1 MCTRIADVSEQSLGQ
16 DRRAEI
22 ADAGIRIIAS
32 RGVRALTHRAI
43 DTEVGLSAGSTSYY
57 ARTRRDLIVL
67 IVGRLATRTTADMSA
82 VQWPDF
88 LTVSTAATLVARAIG
103 ATLQRE
109 EEHVARI
116 ALHIE
121 YRHDDEIRALL
132 AGDPPVQPH
141 LVAAA
146 ERCLQLLGVDDAAEA
161 AADFVGLVD
170 GLLMRRIIR
179 GGGVD
184 VSDDAGAE
192 RIVRNY
198 LAGLVAGER

>member
-1 MCTRIADVSEQSLGQ
+1 MSEQSQGQ

>member
-1 MCTRIADVSEQSLGQ
+1 MSEQSQGQ

-82 VQWPDF
+82 VQWPEF

>member
-1 MCTRIADVSEQSLGQ
+1 MSEQSPEQ

>member
-1 MCTRIADVSEQSLGQ
+1 MC
-16 DRRAEI
+16 
-22 ADAGIRIIAS
+22 IR
-32 RGVRALTHRAI
+32 
-43 DTEVGLSAGSTSYY
+43 D
-57 ARTRRDLIVL
+57 
-67 IVGRLATRTTADMSA
+67 
-82 VQWPDF
+82 
-88 LTVSTAATLVARAIG
+88 RAIG

-132 AGDPPVQPH
+132 AGDPPVQPR

-146 ERCLQLLGVDDAAEA
+146 ERCLQFLGVDDAAEA
-161 AADFVGLVD
+161 AADLVGLVD

>member
-1 MCTRIADVSEQSLGQ
+1 MSEQSPGQ

-82 VQWPDF
+82 VQWPEF

-146 ERCLQLLGVDDAAEA
+146 ERCLQLLGVDDAADA
-161 AADFVGLVD
+161 AVDFVGLVD

>member
-1 MCTRIADVSEQSLGQ
+1 MSEQSPGQ

>member
-1 MCTRIADVSEQSLGQ
+1 MSEQSQGQ

-179 GGGVD
+179 RGGVD

>member
-1 MCTRIADVSEQSLGQ
+1 MSEQSQGQ

-82 VQWPDF
+82 VQWPEF

-146 ERCLQLLGVDDAAEA
+146 ERCLQLLGVDDAADA
-161 AADFVGLVD
+161 AVDFVGLVD

>member
-1 MCTRIADVSEQSLGQ
+1 MCTRIADVSEQSPGQ
-16 DRRAEI
+16 DRRTEI

-82 VQWPDF
+82 VQWPEF

-103 ATLQRE
+103 ATLRRE
-109 EEHVARI
+109 EEHLARI
-116 ALHIE
+116 ALHVE
-121 YRHDDEIRALL
+121 YRHDEEVSGLL
-132 AGDPPVQPH
+132 AGDPPVRPQ

-161 AADFVGLVD
+161 AADFVALVD
-170 GLLMRRIIR
+170 GLLMQRVVR
-179 GGGVD
+179 GGGAD
-184 VSDDAGAE
+184 VSDDAGVE
-192 RIVRNY
+192 RIVRHY
-198 LAGLVAGER
+198 LAGLVTGER

>member
-1 MCTRIADVSEQSLGQ
+1 MSEQSPGQ

-82 VQWPDF
+82 VQWPEF

>member
-1 MCTRIADVSEQSLGQ
+1 MCTRIADVSEQSPGQ

-82 VQWPDF
+82 VQWPEF

-132 AGDPPVQPH
+132 AGDPPVQPR

-146 ERCLQLLGVDDAAEA
+146 ERCLQFLGVDDAAEA
-161 AADFVGLVD
+161 AADLVGLVD